1 LDRRRRDRP
10 HRASCFVGGGTV
22 VRRPGRL
29 RPIWEE
35 PELWLLRLD
44 RDRRW
49 RRRAALVLLSPAN
62 VLALHGRHAQAVP
75 LWLAPERLCRPQ
87 PFGEPAAEPSSLPSR
102 HSLLAACATEQDGA
116 EAAGLRLPAQD
127 PQILLAHAERGRQ
140 PTQVHPRLLRQ
151 RHQKNVARAAIAA
164 VPLEL
169 ALGGHPKPASD
180 GHLKTGQS

>member
-1 LDRRRRDRP
+1 PVVLLSFGVETLRVCHRQHDPAAEVLHAPTALDRRRRDRP

-62 VLALHGRHAQAVP
+62 VLALHGRHAHAVP
-75 LWLAPERLCRPQ
+75 LSLAPERRRRRGRPR
-87 PFGEPAAEPSSLPSR
+87 AR
-102 HSLLAACATEQDGA
+102 
-116 EAAGLRLPAQD
+116 EAAP
-127 PQILLAHAERGRQ
+127 HRGG
-140 PTQVHPRLLRQ
+140 
-151 RHQKNVARAAIAA
+151 A
-164 VPLEL
+164 
-169 ALGGHPKPASD
+169 
-180 GHLKTGQS
+180 